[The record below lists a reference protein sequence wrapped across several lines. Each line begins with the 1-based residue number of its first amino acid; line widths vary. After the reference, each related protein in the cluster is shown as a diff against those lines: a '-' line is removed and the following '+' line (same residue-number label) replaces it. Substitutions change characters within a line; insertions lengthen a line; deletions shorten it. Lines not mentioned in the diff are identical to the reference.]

1 MPRIALSWGSR
12 PAVAAIVAVLLLS
25 AGVLLAQQA
34 PPAPPPPDQTL
45 SPDQL
50 DDLVAPIALYPD
62 PLLSQVLVATTYP
75 LEVVQAYQWAQKNP
89 GITGAALTQAAQQQ
103 NWDASV
109 QALAV
114 FPDVLKRLNDD
125 VAWTTNLGNAFL
137 AQQQGVMDAVQRMR
151 QKAQQSGKLQS
162 TAQETVATT
171 TANGQP
177 NIEIEPANPE
187 VIYVPVYDPMWIWG
201 APMWYPYPHWWWP
214 QRSFLTGGLYFG
226 FGGPIDMG
234 LYFGA
239 GWHGWGGWGWQAGW
253 GGRGVMV
260 NNAFIHRYNF
270 NGGNMAS
277 ARGSTAWA
285 HDPSHRAGVP
295 YANSS
300 VRTQYQGNVRQNV
313 ARPSAGQVRTQM
325 QQQGERFGNRS
336 VPRNTTP
343 AQNRGV
349 FGGMDH
355 GAAARQQADHG
366 YSSMGA
372 ARSSPAPRAAP
383 AQAQRSAPASRPSG
397 GGGGG
402 GGARPSGGG
411 GGGGHPGGG
420 GGGRGG
426 R

>member
-1 MPRIALSWGSR
+1 MPRNALFLGAR
-12 PAVAAIVAVLLLS
+12 PAVAAMLAGLLLS

-34 PPAPPPPDQTL
+34 PPAPPPPDQSL

-89 GITGAALTQAAQQQ
+89 GITGPALTQAAQQQ

-137 AQQQGVMDAVQRMR
+137 AQQQSVMDAVQRMR

-162 TAQETVATT
+162 TPQETVATT

-201 APMWYPYPHWWWP
+201 APMWYPYPNWWWP
-214 QRSFLTGGLYFG
+214 GRSFLTGGLYFG

-260 NNAFIHRYNF
+260 NNAFMHRYNF
-270 NGGNMAS
+270 NGGNMGG
-277 ARGSTAWA
+277 ARGTAAWA

-295 YANSS
+295 YANNS

-325 QQQGERFGNRS
+325 QQGERFGDRS

-349 FGGMDH
+349 FGGMDR

-372 ARSSPAPRAAP
+372 ARSSPAPRSAP

-397 GGGGG
+397 GGGGFG

>member
-1 MPRIALSWGSR
+1 
-12 PAVAAIVAVLLLS
+12 
-25 AGVLLAQQA
+25 
-34 PPAPPPPDQTL
+34 
-45 SPDQL
+45 
-50 DDLVAPIALYPD
+50 
-62 PLLSQVLVATTYP
+62 LLSQVLVAATYP
-75 LEVVQAYQWAQKNP
+75 LEVVQANQWVQKNP
-89 GITGAALTQAAQQQ
+89 GISGPALTQAAQQQ

-137 AQQQGVMDAVQRMR
+137 AQQQDVMDAVQRMR
-151 QKAQQSGKLQS
+151 QKAQQAGKLQS
-162 TAQETVATT
+162 TAQQNVGTT
-171 TANGQP
+171 TDAGRQY
-177 NIEIEPANPE
+177 IDIEPANPE

-201 APMWYPYPHWWWP
+201 PPMWYPYPHWWWP

-234 LYFGA
+234 MYFGA
-239 GWHGWGGWGWQAGW
+239 GWHGWGGWGWHPGW
-253 GGRGVMV
+253 GNGTVMV
-260 NNAFIHRYNF
+260 NNAFMHRYNF
-270 NGGNMAS
+270 NGGNMANG
-277 ARGSTAWA
+277 RGTTAWA
-285 HDPSHRAGVP
+285 HDPAHRAGVP
-295 YANSS
+295 YANNSL
-300 VRTQYQGNVRQNV
+300 RTQYQGSVRQNM
-313 ARPSAGQVRTQM
+313 ARPSAAQVRPQL
-325 QQQGERFGNRS
+325 QQQSERFGNRQ
-336 VPRNTTP
+336 VQRNSTP

-372 ARSSPAPRAAP
+372 T
-383 AQAQRSAPASRPSG
+383 RSAPAQRAAPPSRPSG
-397 GGGGG
+397 GGGFGGGG

-411 GGGGHPGGG
+411 GGGGRPSGGG